1 MAAEVNK
8 IIIYIK
14 RGLNKDGYKM
24 TKEIIINAPEG
35 AKIEGLQIEQTI
47 SQPADLEVGPVKV
60 GDASVL
66 TWTNAGIVVVLIAAV
81 VIGKK
86 LISN

>member
-1 MAAEVNK
+1 
-8 IIIYIK
+8 
-14 RGLNKDGYKM
+14 M

-47 SQPADLEVGPVKV
+47 SPPADLEVGPIKV

-66 TWTNAGIVVVLIAAV
+66 TWTNASIVVVLIAAV

-86 LISN
+86 ILLK

>member
-1 MAAEVNK
+1 
-8 IIIYIK
+8 
-14 RGLNKDGYKM
+14 M

-47 SQPADLEVGPVKV
+47 SQPADLEVGPIKV

-66 TWTNAGIVVVLIAAV
+66 TWTNASIVVVLIAAI

-86 LISN
+86 ILLK

>member
-1 MAAEVNK
+1 
-8 IIIYIK
+8 
-14 RGLNKDGYKM
+14 M

-35 AKIEGLQIEQTI
+35 ANIEGLQIEQPIT
-47 SQPADLEVGPVKV
+47 QPADLEVGPVKV

-66 TWTNAGIVVVLIAAV
+66 TWTNTGIIVVLIAAI

-86 LISN
+86 LLK

>member
-1 MAAEVNK
+1 M
-8 IIIYIK
+8 I
-14 RGLNKDGYKM
+14 
-24 TKEIIINAPEG
+24 KEIMINVPEG
-35 AKIEGLQIEQTI
+35 AKIEGLQIEQVI

-66 TWTNAGIVVVLIAAV
+66 TWTNASIVVVLIAAV

-86 LISN
+86 ILFK

>member
-1 MAAEVNK
+1 
-8 IIIYIK
+8 
-14 RGLNKDGYKM
+14 M
-24 TKEIIINAPEG
+24 TKEITINAPEG
-35 AKIEGLQIEQTI
+35 ANIEGLQIEQII

-66 TWTNAGIVVVLIAAV
+66 TWTNTGIVVVLIAAV

-86 LISN
+86 LLSK

>member
-1 MAAEVNK
+1 
-8 IIIYIK
+8 
-14 RGLNKDGYKM
+14 M

-35 AKIEGLQIEQTI
+35 ANIEGLQNEQTI
-47 SQPADLEVGPVKV
+47 TQPADLEVGPVKV

-66 TWTNAGIVVVLIAAV
+66 TWTNTGIIVVLIAAV

-86 LISN
+86 LLK

>member
-1 MAAEVNK
+1 
-8 IIIYIK
+8 
-14 RGLNKDGYKM
+14 M
-24 TKEIIINAPEG
+24 TKEITVNAPEG
-35 AKIEGLQIEQTI
+35 TNVEIMQTI

-86 LISN
+86 LISK

>member
-1 MAAEVNK
+1 
-8 IIIYIK
+8 
-14 RGLNKDGYKM
+14 M

-35 AKIEGLQIEQTI
+35 ANIEGLQIEQTI
-47 SQPADLEVGPVKV
+47 TQPADLEVGPVKV

-66 TWTNAGIVVVLIAAV
+66 TWPNTGIIVVLIAAI

-86 LISN
+86 LLK

>member
-1 MAAEVNK
+1 
-8 IIIYIK
+8 
-14 RGLNKDGYKM
+14 M
-24 TKEIIINAPEG
+24 TKEITINAPEG
-35 AKIEGLQIEQTI
+35 TQIKELQIEQVI

-86 LISN
+86 LIIK

>member
-1 MAAEVNK
+1 
-8 IIIYIK
+8 
-14 RGLNKDGYKM
+14 M
-24 TKEIIINAPEG
+24 TKEITINAPEG
-35 AKIEGLQIEQTI
+35 ANIEGLQIEQII
-47 SQPADLEVGPVKV
+47 SQPADIEVGIVKV

-86 LISN
+86 LLSK

>member
-1 MAAEVNK
+1 
-8 IIIYIK
+8 
-14 RGLNKDGYKM
+14 M

-47 SQPADLEVGPVKV
+47 SQPADLEVGLIKV

-66 TWTNAGIVVVLIAAV
+66 TWTNTGIIVVLIAAV

-86 LISN
+86 LILK

>member
-1 MAAEVNK
+1 
-8 IIIYIK
+8 
-14 RGLNKDGYKM
+14 M
-24 TKEIIINAPEG
+24 TKEITINAPEG
-35 AKIEGLQIEQTI
+35 AKIEGLQIEQVI
-47 SQPADLEVGPVKV
+47 SQPADIEVGIVKV

-86 LISN
+86 LLFK

>member
-1 MAAEVNK
+1 
-8 IIIYIK
+8 
-14 RGLNKDGYKM
+14 M

-47 SQPADLEVGPVKV
+47 SQPADLEVGPIKV

-66 TWTNAGIVVVLIAAV
+66 TWTNTGIIVVLIAAV

-86 LISN
+86 LILK